1 MHFSSF
7 RGVQLRLQEGPAKN
21 ERVGA
26 SDIVGHGAR
35 VSRES
40 RESNESISG
49 LLPIAWGDPAI
60 RDVSNLLDVTNP
72 IAAQNRGLG
81 GSARYIL
88 TFASVCHSS
97 R

>member
-1 MHFSSF
+1 MSEW
-7 RGVQLRLQEGPAKN
+7 G
-21 ERVGA
+21 ER
-26 SDIVGHGAR
+26 HGR
-35 VSRES
+35 SRRES
-40 RESNESISG
+40 IGENGGRRTSQSLG
-49 LLPIAWGDPAI
+49 VLPIAWVDPAI
-60 RDVSNLLDVTNP
+60 RDVSNLLDVINS